1 MNIEKI
7 DQLKKERETNAI
19 NYHYNNNLLLKI
31 KDSLDNS
38 SKLSKKVTN
47 DHISNS
53 IYNINKKYDEIF
65 NSIQNNSSFIHRK
78 SSLYTPIS
86 DYQAPPPPL
95 KHIII
100 DAKIKNLEDL
110 IQLCKD

>member
-1 MNIEKI
+1 MLSLYENNDIEKNI
-7 DQLKKERETNAI
+7 KKNTNDFTMKVNNILDKLKKERETNAI

-53 IYNINKKYDEIF
+53 IYNINKKSKCNI
-65 NSIQNNSSFIHRK
+65 
-78 SSLYTPIS
+78 
-86 DYQAPPPPL
+86 
-95 KHIII
+95 
-100 DAKIKNLEDL
+100 KIL
-110 IQLCKD
+110 ICIPG